1 MVDERLL
8 ERMQVLATFRQA
20 LDGDDLSVLVR
31 DGEGQAAVDAPAV
44 E

>member
-1 MVDERLL
+1 
-8 ERMQVLATFRQA
+8 MQVVATLRQS
-20 LDGDDLSVLVR
+20 LDGDDLSLLVR